1 MYDCILGAWVKRETV
16 LRIILDAVAPPLGQQ
31 TVFWLHVTVG
41 VPCVFMLGLRSP
53 LLW

>member
-16 LRIILDAVAPPLGQQ
+16 LRIVEAVAPPLGQQ
-31 TVFWLHVTVG
+31 TVFWLRVTVG
-41 VPCVFMLGLRSP
+41 VPCVFMFGLCSP

>member
-16 LRIILDAVAPPLGQQ
+16 LRILEAVAPPLGQQ